1 MTFLACRHNDKTVE
15 LTGHTG
21 HFWLD
26 FDKADDAQEWW
37 TAMQSLNIAKNRSSF
52 IPYVA
57 TDNTEQKSK
66 FPMTRIVNGRIDLLT
81 PFHPRAQTFRVNV
94 ELSTDYHGHTQKTF
108 FEPGGHK
115 QNFGPF
121 EPLNTMIHL
130 LFSF

>member
-1 MTFLACRHNDKTVE
+1 MSIVVYKWLFLACRHNDKTVE

-57 TDNTEQKSK
+57 SDNTEQKSK
-66 FPMTRIVNGRIDLLT
+66 IRILDITLQDD
-81 PFHPRAQTFRVNV
+81 F
-94 ELSTDYHGHTQKTF
+94 
-108 FEPGGHK
+108 
-115 QNFGPF
+115 
-121 EPLNTMIHL
+121 
-130 LFSF
+130 

>member
-1 MTFLACRHNDKTVE
+1 MSQSNADPLYKFCLACRHNDKTVE

-57 TDNTEQKSK
+57 TDNNTEQKSK
-66 FPMTRIVNGRIDLLT
+66 GTVLSRF
-81 PFHPRAQTFRVNV
+81 FR
-94 ELSTDYHGHTQKTF
+94 
-108 FEPGGHK
+108 
-115 QNFGPF
+115 
-121 EPLNTMIHL
+121 
-130 LFSF
+130 

>member
-1 MTFLACRHNDKTVE
+1 MSLACRHNDKTVE

-66 FPMTRIVNGRIDLLT
+66 LHFFMNRIFGGQIDFLT
-81 PFHPRAQTFRVNV
+81 PFNPRAQTVRVNP
-94 ELSTDYHGHTQKTF
+94 ESWSPDYHGHTEIFYRAKSS
-108 FEPGGHK
+108 
-115 QNFGPF
+115 NFSNFSGRNWWQTTPF
-121 EPLNTMIHL
+121 NH
-130 LFSF
+130 

>member
-1 MTFLACRHNDKTVE
+1 MYINDFLACRHNDKTVE

-66 FPMTRIVNGRIDLLT
+66 FPLTRIVNGRIDLLT
-81 PFHPRAQTFRVNV
+81 PV
-94 ELSTDYHGHTQKTF
+94 ELSADYHGHTQKTF
-108 FEPGGHK
+108 FEPRGHFRTILQIK
-115 QNFGPF
+115 
-121 EPLNTMIHL
+121 I
-130 LFSF
+130 LFDV

>member
-1 MTFLACRHNDKTVE
+1 MLACRHNDKTVE

-21 HFWLD
+21 HFSLD

-66 FPMTRIVNGRIDLLT
+66 FTMTRIVNGRIDLLT
-81 PFHPRAQTFRVNV
+81 PFDPRTQIYRVNV
-94 ELSTDYHGHTQKTF
+94 ELSIYYFFHFRQKL
-108 FEPGGHK
+108 
-115 QNFGPF
+115 Q
-121 EPLNTMIHL
+121 
-130 LFSF
+130 S

>member
-1 MTFLACRHNDKTVE
+1 MLPVCVFMSILVYKWLFLACRHNDKTVE

-66 FPMTRIVNGRIDLLT
+66 
-81 PFHPRAQTFRVNV
+81 
-94 ELSTDYHGHTQKTF
+94 
-108 FEPGGHK
+108 
-115 QNFGPF
+115 
-121 EPLNTMIHL
+121 IHVL
-130 LFSF
+130 HD

>member
-66 FPMTRIVNGRIDLLT
+66 FPMTRIVVRFT
-81 PFHPRAQTFRVNV
+81 
-94 ELSTDYHGHTQKTF
+94 TDNSSYNHYKA
-108 FEPGGHK
+108 
-115 QNFGPF
+115 
-121 EPLNTMIHL
+121 L
-130 LFSF
+130 